1 MTEEEAVNAII
12 KEPKFYIGVMPQST
26 ASNFLASYRKGM
38 AKQKTINEFLNKFGY
53 TIIRGV
59 EWGKQLEG
67 KPKNLMTK

>member
-1 MTEEEAVNAII
+1 MTELEAINEIT

-53 TIIRGV
+53 VVVRDA
-59 EWGKQLEG
+59 EWGRQLEG
-67 KPKNLMTK
+67 KPKELKTK